1 MQQIAVVKRLLPGNQ
16 AELEVKRQTAC
27 GHDCSNCGGCGE
39 IVSKPIVVIADNSVG
54 AEVGEAVMITGS
66 SKQVLGLAAVLYVVP
81 IVLFFVLYGIAAA
94 FSLPIPELW
103 GGIGFFGGIFGAKKV
118 NDRQKNK
125 APVYT
130 ISKL

>member
-1 MQQIAVVKRLLPGNQ
+1 MQQIAVVKRLLPDNQ
-16 AELEVKRQTAC
+16 AELQVSRQTAC

-39 IVSKPIVVIADNSVG
+39 IVSKPILVIADNSIG

-81 IVLFFVLYGIAAA
+81 VVLFFALYGVAAVL
-94 FSLPIPELW
+94 SLPISGLW
-103 GGIGFFGGIFGAKKV
+103 GGIGFFGGIFAAKKV
-118 NDRQKNK
+118 NDRQKDK
-125 APVYT
+125 KPVYT

>member
-1 MQQIAVVKRLLPGNQ
+1 MQQIAVVKRLLPDNQ
-16 AELEVKRQTAC
+16 AELQVSRQTAC

-39 IVSKPIVVIADNSVG
+39 IVSKPILVIADDSIG

-81 IVLFFVLYGIAAA
+81 VVLFFALYGVAAVL
-94 FSLPIPELW
+94 SLPIQGLW
-103 GGIGFFGGIFGAKKV
+103 GGIGFFGGIFAAKKV
-118 NDRQKNK
+118 NDRQKDK
-125 APVYT
+125 KPVYT

>member
-16 AELEVKRQTAC
+16 AELQVKRQTAC
-27 GHDCSNCGGCGE
+27 GHDCTNCGGCGE
-39 IVSKPIVVIADNSVG
+39 IVTKPIMVIADNSIG
-54 AEVGEAVMITGS
+54 AEVGDAVMITGS
-66 SKQVLGLAAVLYVVP
+66 SKQVLGLAAVLYIVP
-81 IVLFFVLYGIAAA
+81 IVLFFAFYAVAAVL
-94 FSLPIPELW
+94 SLPIPELW
-103 GGIGFFGGIFGAKKV
+103 GGVGFFAGIFGAKKV

>member
-1 MQQIAVVKRLLPGNQ
+1 MQQIAVVKRLLPDNQ
-16 AELEVKRQTAC
+16 AELQVSRQTAC

-39 IVSKPIVVIADNSVG
+39 IVSKPILVIADNSIG

-81 IVLFFVLYGIAAA
+81 VVLFFALYGVAAVL
-94 FSLPIPELW
+94 SLPIPGLW
-103 GGIGFFGGIFGAKKV
+103 GGIGFFGGICAAKKV
-118 NDRQKNK
+118 NDRQKDK
-125 APVYT
+125 KPVYT

>member
-1 MQQIAVVKRLLPGNQ
+1 MQQIAVVKRLLPDNQ
-16 AELEVKRQTAC
+16 AELQVSRQTAC

-39 IVSKPIVVIADNSVG
+39 IVSKPILVIADNSIG

-81 IVLFFVLYGIAAA
+81 VVLFFALYGVAAVL
-94 FSLPIPELW
+94 SLPIPGLW
-103 GGIGFFGGIFGAKKV
+103 GGIGFFGGIFAAKKV
-118 NDRQKNK
+118 NDRQKDK
-125 APVYT
+125 KPVYT